1 MKNALKGKIRYIILV
16 LFIALAAVSAVL
28 YGKVGINYD
37 VTAYLDEDTETKISL
52 GIIENEFGMT
62 GNVQVMIRDIDTE
75 GALSFAEKLKKVP
88 NVLTVAFDPSSEQS
102 YKDGNALFNILIDGS
117 DASAEA
123 KQVISD
129 VKALCAEYES
139 VSYGG
144 SAVQSAALRE
154 TIGKEMI
161 FILAISLALVAI
173 ILLITSSSWIEP
185 IILLLASGIAVVI
198 NLGTNVIFGEI
209 SYITSA
215 VAAILQLALSIDY
228 SIVLLHSYRAEKE
241 ITLDSGEAMV
251 IAVKKVVKP
260 VSASAMT
267 TIAGLV
273 ALLFMTFTIGFDIGI
288 VLIKGIVVSAVT
300 ALTLLPAVV
309 LIVEKPMLRLKK
321 KEFVPKGSYFC
332 AISQKAG
339 KVVLPIALAAVVLCG
354 VLQSFSTYA
363 FTATAV
369 TDNAIEDTFGKNSTV
384 IVVYRS
390 DSNSVEK
397 ERTFTKKLSALDN
410 SPVLN
415 MTSYSGTVMAEYGV
429 DDAVNTLGV
438 KREDA
443 VLLYTM
449 YYLEADRSK
458 VQLTPSELVRYASTL
473 TESNDVKD
481 LIDENTSKAL
491 ELVVF
496 FMDFMEDH
504 HTAAEVYGILSQFGA
519 DISLDDIKSAYD
531 MLGYEGQSLQGRKL
545 VKLASKLTNHL
556 EPEIITAL
564 YDLIAADEFLT
575 QMNVYEYPQL
585 TRKINAFIKTVKSI
599 DVDIELPEELIFG
612 VYTKYAVDNGKVD
625 IKPITAKALLE
636 YVKAKAET
644 SMLLSTR
651 LDEEMK
657 AQLDETADLLTS
669 AEEMFIG
676 AAHNRILLTVDIPI
690 ESEETSGFVE
700 TLSKTAKECFG
711 AEAYIAGEIVSTHDL
726 KTTFDGDNKLITVF
740 TIVSVFVIVML
751 IFRSLS
757 LPIILVAVIQG
768 AIWIA
773 LAVWF
778 AVGEPLFFMS
788 FIMGNCILMGATID
802 YGILMSS
809 NYVAYRKTLDKKE
822 SLLRSVNA
830 ALPTVFSSG
839 MIMTVCGFVIGA
851 IATQNAIA
859 SVGTMI
865 GIGTLASVVMITVV
879 LPSALY
885 ILDGFVM
892 KLSLKNK

>member
-1 MKNALKGKIRYIILV
+1 MEVKTEMKNALKGKIRYIILV

-62 GNVQVMIRDIDTE
+62 GNVQVMISNIDTE

-129 VKALCAEYES
+129 VKALCAEYEN

-154 TIGKEMI
+154 TIGREMI
-161 FILAISLALVAI
+161 FILAISLTLVAI

-228 SIVLLHSYRAEKE
+228 SIVLLHGYRAEKE
-241 ITLDSGEAMV
+241 ITLDSGEAMLST
-251 IAVKKVVKP
+251 VKKVVKP
-260 VSASAMT
+260 ISASAMT

-321 KEFVPKGSYFC
+321 KEFVPKGSFFC

-339 KVVLPIALAAVVLCG
+339 KVILPIALAAVVLCG

-369 TDNAIEDTFGKNSTV
+369 TDTSIEDTFGKNSTV

-397 ERTFTKKLSALDN
+397 ERSFTKKLSALDN

-415 MTSYSGTVMAEYGV
+415 MTSYSGTVIRG
-429 DDAVNTLGV
+429 
-438 KREDA
+438 
-443 VLLYTM
+443 
-449 YYLEADRSK
+449 
-458 VQLTPSELVRYASTL
+458 
-473 TESNDVKD
+473 
-481 LIDENTSKAL
+481 
-491 ELVVF
+491 
-496 FMDFMEDH
+496 
-504 HTAAEVYGILSQFGA
+504 
-519 DISLDDIKSAYD
+519 
-531 MLGYEGQSLQGRKL
+531 
-545 VKLASKLTNHL
+545 
-556 EPEIITAL
+556 
-564 YDLIAADEFLT
+564 
-575 QMNVYEYPQL
+575 
-585 TRKINAFIKTVKSI
+585 
-599 DVDIELPEELIFG
+599 
-612 VYTKYAVDNGKVD
+612 
-625 IKPITAKALLE
+625 
-636 YVKAKAET
+636 
-644 SMLLSTR
+644 
-651 LDEEMK
+651 
-657 AQLDETADLLTS
+657 
-669 AEEMFIG
+669 
-676 AAHNRILLTVDIPI
+676 
-690 ESEETSGFVE
+690 
-700 TLSKTAKECFG
+700 
-711 AEAYIAGEIVSTHDL
+711 
-726 KTTFDGDNKLITVF
+726 
-740 TIVSVFVIVML
+740 
-751 IFRSLS
+751 
-757 LPIILVAVIQG
+757 
-768 AIWIA
+768 
-773 LAVWF
+773 
-778 AVGEPLFFMS
+778 
-788 FIMGNCILMGATID
+788 
-802 YGILMSS
+802 
-809 NYVAYRKTLDKKE
+809 
-822 SLLRSVNA
+822 
-830 ALPTVFSSG
+830 
-839 MIMTVCGFVIGA
+839 
-851 IATQNAIA
+851 
-859 SVGTMI
+859 
-865 GIGTLASVVMITVV
+865 
-879 LPSALY
+879 
-885 ILDGFVM
+885 
-892 KLSLKNK
+892 